1 MVWLVSSPYLTE
13 EAAKP
18 CIINTTSRT
27 TQISKEYLS
36 KLHIIWGRGSRSFTT
51 LFFRKGRLP
60 AKMDFRSEVCY
71 LNVDSLEF
79 LAFRW
84 NGYEPEW
91 YFIPNFGHILA
102 INAEKIVRWMSGSL
116 NSWSCY
122 YYSEIWTKMSP
133 PSFFLMKPWPLT
145 LQNCFTTPYSVG
157 RSNAIS
163 NLTRKNHCGETY
175 RQKACF
181 KSTLTQCA
189 SVWWLLDWALKNA
202 AILHILD
209 WSIMNLHWVCDR
221 EKTVYSE
228 VPTSS

>member
-102 INAEKIVRWMSGSL
+102 INVRNMDKDVPPIIFLDETVTFNPAEL
-116 NSWSCY
+116 
-122 YYSEIWTKMSP
+122 
-133 PSFFLMKPWPLT
+133 FH
-145 LQNCFTTPYSVG
+145 
-157 RSNAIS
+157 NAIF
-163 NLTRKNHCGETY
+163 C
-175 RQKACF
+175 
-181 KSTLTQCA
+181 
-189 SVWWLLDWALKNA
+189 WALQCH
-202 AILHILD
+202 LQ
-209 WSIMNLHWVCDR
+209 HWHSARPFGD
-221 EKTVYSE
+221 YWIGH
-228 VPTSS
+228 